1 MNRIASLYGINAV
14 SYLSNV
20 AAIFVFL
27 TLSGRGGY
35 GTYGIYIVFFAFF
48 QVLDFALVK
57 VALVVFERHRS
68 SRGEN
73 QARALAI
80 GFLNRA
86 LVPISA
92 LSIPFILA
100 GDALFPYDPG
110 TGVGGRTVAMIV
122 VGEYILTYPANR
134 TTFHLALEQRFQEI
148 QLVRLAA
155 TLLRHLFAW
164 SVLLMTGSLLLAM
177 LAIVLKGV
185 AVGLIARHWNERTF
199 VLADLDRSSSAAAAS
214 ERNGELLMLA
224 GIAGTAFLLIIVQ
237 ELPAVYIDRT
247 YGRAALG
254 SFRVVYDLVAVVWFV
269 AAIYPT
275 VLFSYLL
282 PSDGVIDSD
291 AARRALQPLSDL
303 IGVFH
308 VCYFLGVTT
317 LLCGGMLFVG
327 REFDEIPFA
336 FGVVGG
342 VAILG
347 YNRFLIEAAQAYGQ
361 TRSTI
366 LATVVT
372 VGVVLAILM
381 QVPGNRSLPEV
392 ALAWVVG
399 QAMLMMMLKAVLA
412 KVVRPTWG
420 WNRDFAIV
428 LMPIVAVVLLQKVLP
443 LSVLAA
449 ACLMGT
455 IIAGI
460 ALLVLAINT
469 SLRKGL
475 T

>member
-1 MNRIASLYGINAV
+1 MRRLAGLYGVSAV
-14 SYLSNV
+14 GYLANFAS
-20 AAIFVFL
+20 IFVIL
-27 TLSGRGGY
+27 AVVGREGY
-35 GTYGIYIVFFAFF
+35 GTYGIYIVIVAFYH
-48 QVLDFALVK
+48 VLDFALVK
-57 VALVVFERHRS
+57 VALVAFERHRAN
-68 SRGEN
+68 RGSE
-73 QARALAI
+73 QASAI
-80 GFLNRA
+80 AVRFLNRA
-86 LVPISA
+86 LLPISA
-92 LSIPFILA
+92 ISLPFILA
-100 GDALFPYDPG
+100 GNAIFPTG
-110 TGVGGRTVAMIV
+110 AGSGVGGRFVALIV
-122 VGEYILTYPANR
+122 FIEYLLSYPANR
-134 TTFHLALEQRFQEI
+134 TIFHLALDQRFYTI
-148 QLVRLAA
+148 QVVRLAN
-155 TLLRHLFAW
+155 TLLRHAIVW
-164 SVLLMTGSLLLAM
+164 IMLLGTGSIPLAIG
-177 LAIVLKGV
+177 AIVLKGV
-185 AVGLIARHWNERTF
+185 VIGLAAKYWNERAFKLT
-199 VLADLDRSSSAAAAS
+199 VVTSSSPTEPC
-214 ERNGELLMLA
+214 ERRGDLKLLIS
-224 GIAGTAFLLIIVQ
+224 IAGTAFLLIIVQ

-308 VCYFLGVTT
+308 VCYFLGVAT

-327 REFDEIPFA
+327 REFAEIPFA

-372 VGVVLAILM
+372 VGLVLAILM

-399 QAMLMMMLKAVLA
+399 QAMLMTMLKAVLA

-469 SLRKGL
+469 SLPKGL